1 MNILRLLLD
10 DGVLAA
16 PEFGSPP
23 ISSPQ
28 ACNTTGIFRRMEVPS
43 LRVLPPHIAESN
55 PLSLLDPALSR
66 QRNWEAAVFFLMAA
80 CGLAGILGAFV
91 AAFAGM
97 AR

>member
-1 MNILRLLLD
+1 MNISRLFLD

-16 PEFGSPP
+16 PEF
-23 ISSPQ
+23 SSPRLSSAQ
-28 ACNTTGIFRRMEVPS
+28 AGNTGVLQRDYLPL
-43 LRVLPPHIAESN
+43 LRVLPPPIVESN
-55 PLSLLDPALSR
+55 PLSLLDPALRR

-91 AAFAGM
+91 AAFAGL